1 MRLLFEW
8 QLDLQDAC
16 APWLAVCPCV
26 WHATCRTFGWDRSRE
41 GNARREASNACSHC
55 NNCTDERACAKA
67 QSSAR
72 GAGMPDNAPWCIL
85 T

>member
-1 MRLLFEW
+1 VRLLLEW
-8 QLDLQDAC
+8 KLDLQDAC

-41 GNARREASNACSHC
+41 GNARREASNACSHF

-67 QSSAR
+67 LSCAR
-72 GAGMPDNAPWCIL
+72 CAGMPDNAPWCIL